1 MKPFKVR
8 IDFTGDHLLE
18 RRGITYEEMREMVEE
33 NLTVEKVKIH
43 FILAMMTMI
52 IDQKLSGPFWP
63 EV

>member
-33 NLTVEKVKIH
+33 NLTVEKVKINL
-43 FILAMMTMI
+43 ILVVMI
-52 IDQKLSGPFWP
+52 MIKDLRPM
-63 EV
+63 